1 MDVQEYRRVA
11 ADTQQFAIN
20 LMAMCKDTSEVNLLL
35 SESAGSSHV
44 LRNSASMK
52 YPRLR
57 LAIELNE
64 KEFVGHM
71 YCQQILTQQWS
82 GNIFWYRRHP
92 LIKTVFI
99 ILQMLLTPLYV
110 FCFIFKTL
118 LEDITESCG
127 RRNEFLNN
135 LNLKLSQCWLF
146 TSLTIPI
153 NRCISYF
160 SSLIIIVAL
169 LIEAVLSPIA
179 DSEADFRQMIRLH
192 KYHYGLAF
200 MMVAILIRELEDLI
214 AVRSVRIYMN
224 FDFWRIYRI
233 INQILIFIAL
243 TCQFHL
249 HFKIHG
255 KAKDDVR
262 KVVQFIF
269 KTYIKLSSFNYFIL
283 IQQFFILFL

>member
-1 MDVQEYRRVA
+1 MA

-99 ILQMLLTPLYV
+99 LLQMVMTPILASCHAAKSCLQDLNEACGGNNDV
-110 FCFIFKTL
+110 IRAAV
-118 LEDITESCG
+118 DRMEST
-127 RRNEFLNN
+127 
-135 LNLKLSQCWLF
+135 WLF
-146 TSLTIPI
+146 TSLDIPI

-160 SSLIIIVAL
+160 TSMLVVIVL
-169 LIEAVLSPIA
+169 LIETVISPIA
-179 DSEADFRQMIRLH
+179 VSHHRHIEHDLTIRLQD
-192 KYHYGLAF
+192 YHYFLAF
-200 MMVAILIRELEDLI
+200 MMVAIFIREAEDVI

-224 FDFWRIYRI
+224 FDFWRIYRSV
-233 INQILIFIAL
+233 NYFLIFVAL
-243 TCQFHL
+243 MCQFHL
-249 HFKIHG
+249 HM
-255 KAKDDVR
+255 
-262 KVVQFIF
+262 KVTSKFEDEGCQEDCQVMDHIR
-269 KTYIKLSSFNYFIL
+269 
-283 IQQFFILFL
+283 

>member
-192 KYHYGLAF
+192 K
-200 MMVAILIRELEDLI
+200 
-214 AVRSVRIYMN
+214 
-224 FDFWRIYRI
+224 
-233 INQILIFIAL
+233 
-243 TCQFHL
+243 
-249 HFKIHG
+249 
-255 KAKDDVR
+255 
-262 KVVQFIF
+262 
-269 KTYIKLSSFNYFIL
+269 
-283 IQQFFILFL
+283 

>member
-1 MDVQEYRRVA
+1 MRGLTLTVQEYRRVA
-11 ADTQQFAIN
+11 ADTQQFAIH
-20 LMAMCKDTSEVNLLL
+20 LMAMCKDTSEVDLLL
-35 SESAGSSHV
+35 SESAGTSHL

-92 LIKTVFI
+92 IIKVIFI
-99 ILQMLLTPLYV
+99 ILQMLLTPLYAC
-110 FCFIFKTL
+110 CFIFKTF
-118 LEDITESCG
+118 LEDITECCG
-127 RRNEFLNN
+127 KNNEFLTN
-135 LNLKLSQCWLF
+135 LNQSLSDCWLF
-146 TSLTIPI
+146 NSLTIPL

-179 DSEADFRQMIRLH
+179 DSEADFKQMIRLH
-192 KYHYGLAF
+192 KYHYVLAF
-200 MMVAILIRELEDLI
+200 MMIAIVMRELEDLVAI
-214 AVRSVRIYMN
+214 RSVRIYMN

-233 INQILIFIAL
+233 LNQILILIAVI
-243 TCQFHL
+243 CQFHL
-249 HFKIHG
+249 NFKIFN
-255 KAKDDVR
+255 KDDVR
-262 KVVQFIF
+262 KVF
-269 KTYIKLSSFNYFIL
+269 
-283 IQQFFILFL
+283 